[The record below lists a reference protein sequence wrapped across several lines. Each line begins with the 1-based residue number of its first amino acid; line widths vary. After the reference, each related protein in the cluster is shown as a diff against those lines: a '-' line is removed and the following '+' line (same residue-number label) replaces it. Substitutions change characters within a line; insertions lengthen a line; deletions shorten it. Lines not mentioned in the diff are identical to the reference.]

1 MRIPFDGFHLRW
13 GSDIQ
18 FLVDNVEASHLYGLQ
33 VNRRGIPKAGH
44 VGVMFAR
51 GKRLLAASALFCFFF
66 RKVKSS
72 AAMEAI
78 RGSGHI
84 C

>member
-1 MRIPFDGFHLRW
+1 M
-13 GSDIQ
+13 
-18 FLVDNVEASHLYGLQ
+18 EASHLYGLQ

-44 VGVMFAR
+44 VGVMAR
-51 GKRLLAASALFCFFF
+51 SGSTSRSVGVLFF

-78 RGSGHI
+78 RGSGHT